1 MRPSMQ
7 FVTLLLCYICLAL
20 LISPEMRAKR
30 IDTLATLLTLKEIA
44 GNYGLSDLSLSTE
57 ARYTRHPAAS
67 DRVVVVMDH
76 LGAVDHFPSTLF
88 WAPTPTR

>member
-20 LISPEMRAKR
+20 LMYPEIRAKR
-30 IDTLATLLTLKEIA
+30 IDTFATLIRLQEIT

-76 LGAVDHFPSTLF
+76 PGAVDHFPSTLF
-88 WAPTPTR
+88 WAPTSGR